1 MGKLWEPGEI
11 YTYQRGP
18 RKHKAPH
25 DRKKPY
31 RLWRKIFWQSI
42 VSLLI
47 FLLVWGVFQLES
59 RSPLVESV
67 QGKIRVWF
75 SEDSDIT
82 PVIKFFNDVGL
93 WGDTFERAAFEASSL
108 ADNPGLLAVPVSGQ
122 ISKPFGWIV
131 TEGDSRIFHDGIVIT
146 AAEGTPIKAAM
157 AGMVTRLANEEEK
170 GRVVEIKSEDDRI
183 FTYGHCQEILVNLN
197 DQVNIG
203 QVIAKVGKTGT
214 ASSPQLYFRI
224 TEDGEPVDPAE
235 LFIPSA
241 EKI

>member
-1 MGKLWEPGEI
+1 MGKLWEPGQI

-18 RKHKAPH
+18 RKHKVPNE
-25 DRKKPY
+25 RKNPY
-31 RLWRKIFWQSI
+31 RFLRKILWQSMA
-42 VSLLI
+42 SLLI
-47 FLLVWGVFQLES
+47 FLLIWGVFQLES
-59 RSPLVESV
+59 RSPLVAV
-67 QGKIRVWF
+67 MQDKIRGWF

-108 ADNPGLLAVPVSGQ
+108 TENPGLLAVPVSGQ

-131 TEGDSRIFHDGIVIT
+131 GTGESRSFHDGIIIT

-157 AGMVTRLANEEEK
+157 AGTVMRLANEEEK
-170 GRVVEIKSEDDRI
+170 GRVLEISSKDGRI

-197 DQVNIG
+197 DQVSIG
-203 QVIAKVGKTGT
+203 QVIAKVGKTGK

-224 TEDGEPVDPAE
+224 TKEGEPVDPAE

>member
-11 YTYQRGP
+11 TYQRGP
-18 RKHKAPH
+18 RKHKAPN

-31 RLWRKIFWQSI
+31 RLLKKIFWQS
-42 VSLLI
+42 VASLLI

-67 QGKIRVWF
+67 QGRIRGWF

-82 PVIKFFNDVGL
+82 PVIKFFSDVGL
-93 WGDTFERAAFEASSL
+93 WGDTFERAAFEATSL
-108 ADNPGLLAVPVSGQ
+108 TDNPGLLAVPVSGQ

-131 TEGDSRIFHDGIVIT
+131 GAGESRSFHDGIVIT
-146 AAEGTPIKAAM
+146 AAEGTPVKAAM
-157 AGMVTRLANEEEK
+157 AGTVTRLANEEDK
-170 GRVVEIKSEDDRI
+170 GRVVEISSKDGRV

-203 QVIAKVGKTGT
+203 QVIAKVGKTGK
-214 ASSPQLYFRI
+214 ASTTQLYFRI
-224 TEDGEPVDPAE
+224 TKEGEPVDPAE